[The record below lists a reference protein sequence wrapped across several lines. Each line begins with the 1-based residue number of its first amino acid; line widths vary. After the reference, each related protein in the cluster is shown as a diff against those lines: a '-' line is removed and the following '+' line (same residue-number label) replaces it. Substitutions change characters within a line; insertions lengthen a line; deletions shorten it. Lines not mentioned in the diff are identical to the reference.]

1 MPTSRR
7 PRTCVST
14 PSTSPTSSRRW
25 KAAGA
30 STSLSSTPAA
40 TILSP
45 TGWPKAAAPSRGLG
59 RMDATGE
66 GSLIVYATQPNN
78 VALDGAGR
86 NSPFTSALLKHI
98 ATPGLEVR
106 QMISKVRGDVLQA
119 TEKRQTPWD
128 SSSLVGDVDL
138 AGPPPA
144 QAPIVVGSAATPSA
158 TSSGPAPA
166 AAEQAASTATQA

>member
-66 GSLIVYATQPNN
+66 GSLIVYSTQPNN

-86 NSPFTSALLKHI
+86 NSPFTSALLKHVI
-98 ATPGLEVR
+98 TPGIEVR
-106 QMISKVRGDVLQA
+106 QMLSRVRGDVLAA
-119 TEKRQTPWD
+119 TDRRQTPWD
-128 SSSLVGDVDL
+128 SSSLTGDIYL
-138 AGPPPA
+138 AGASSA
-144 QAPIVVGSAATPSA
+144 QPVAATPA
-158 TSSGPAPA
+158 PVAPPA
-166 AAEQAASTATQA
+166 